1 MSAPGSLPLLA
12 AVKNPSGA
20 IYLGQEQF
28 ITLAAVIGI
37 LGAVLIF
44 LLTHQFSEMVGAIHD
59 SGQEL
64 QSIKEELGKRS
75 SSSHAEL
82 EKELR
87 KQIKEMND
95 ETNRRID
102 KLEERTEGD
111 IAGIKKELGDIKGD
125 FSTSF
130 VLREDFFRSMNG
142 VEDQVRETS
151 RKIDQVLLLINEK
164 KG

>member
-1 MSAPGSLPLLA
+1 MSAPGVLMFLT
-12 AVKNPSGA
+12 AVRNPSGA
-20 IYLGQEQF
+20 VYLGQEQF
-28 ITLAAVIGI
+28 ITLTVVIGI
-37 LGAVLIF
+37 LGAILVF
-44 LLTHQFSEMVGAIHD
+44 LLKHQFSEMVGAIHD

-64 QSIKEELGKRS
+64 QSVKEELSERI
-75 SSSHAEL
+75 SSSHAGL

-111 IAGIKKELGDIKGD
+111 IAGIKKEIGDIKGD
-125 FSTSF
+125 FATSF

-142 VEDQVRETS
+142 VEDQVKESS
-151 RKIDQVLLLINEK
+151 RKIRQLLLLINEK

>member
-1 MSAPGSLPLLA
+1 MSTLKLLPVLA
-12 AVKNPSGA
+12 AVRNPSGA
-20 IYLGQEQF
+20 VYLGQEQF
-28 ITLAAVIGI
+28 ITLTVVIGI
-37 LGAVLIF
+37 LGAILVF
-44 LLTHQFSEMVGAIHD
+44 LLKHQFSEMVGAIHD

-64 QSIKEELGKRS
+64 QSVKEELSERI
-75 SSSHAEL
+75 SSSHAGL

-111 IAGIKKELGDIKGD
+111 IAGIKKEIGDIKGD
-125 FSTSF
+125 FATSF

-142 VEDQVRETS
+142 VEDQVKESS